1 MISKK
6 WINILLVTGVAF
18 MLTFTSIGGAYMGAV
33 YAAPTEDEQ
42 TTADNDQPKDV
53 VKKDDKVLG
62 GLLLVGL
69 VSMLSKG
76 SDHKNDTSGAGKSV
90 PTQNSP
96 KPDPIKTS
104 PATSTPV
111 SKGNMSAEEL
121 QLVSLINAERTK
133 QGLAVLKAN
142 NPLGTVGRV
151 HSQDMADN
159 NYFDHYNQK
168 GENPFDRMRKAGISF
183 RTGGENIAINSSV
196 SGAHNAFMNSS
207 GHRAN
212 ILSAD
217 YTEVGVGIIHDGARI
232 YVSEEFIGR

>member
-1 MISKK
+1 MRLVSKK
-6 WINILLVTGVAF
+6 WFNILMVTCVTF
-18 MLTFTSIGGAYMGAV
+18 MLTVTSIGGAYVGAV

-42 TTADNDQPKDV
+42 TNDQPKDV

-76 SDHKNDTSGAGKSV
+76 SDHKKGTSGAGKAV
-90 PTQNSP
+90 PSQ
-96 KPDPIKTS
+96 TS
-104 PATSTPV
+104 PSIPSIPATGTPV

-133 QGLAVLKAN
+133 QGLAALKAN

-159 NYFDHYNQK
+159 NYFDHYNQQGK
-168 GENPFDRMRKAGISF
+168 NPFDRMRAAGISF
-183 RTGGENIAINSSV
+183 STGGENIAINTSV

-212 ILSAD
+212 ILSAN
-217 YTEVGVGIIHDGARI
+217 YTEVGVGIIHDGTRI
-232 YVSEEFIGR
+232 YVAEEFIGR